1 MVWTLFIE
9 SQSNK
14 KIHTMKSVS
23 IFFLSTLMALSV
35 FAQNIASTVTIQVNG
50 NRNRQVVVD
59 GRSYSMSDY
68 SNTSENNNNAV
79 NNAITITDLQPGQHS
94 LQVLRSSQNNYGR
107 RNSNTTSF
115 NLRSGYD
122 LLITINGDGTIQ
134 LKESRKRGNRRV
146 IKTPMTDARFAT
158 LLQNVQRQWNTGS
171 KSTLIASSFAN
182 TSNYFTTQQA
192 IQLIQTV
199 RAESS
204 RLQLAKASYRSIV
217 DPVNFTQVYS
227 LLPSQSA
234 KNDLASYV
242 STYNINN
249 PQYNGDGY
257 NNRYKTAMSSSDF
270 NILIQDVQKQWL
282 PGAKMSL
289 LTNTF
294 ANTNNYFST
303 SQAKQLIQQV
313 SEEPGRLQLAKA
325 SYRTIVDPENFTQIY
340 EVLNTQASRNELAAY
355 VNNYNSTNNSTT
367 GNNYPN
373 RPPMSDA
380 GFNSLM
386 QDIQKQWLPG
396 AKMSALMNAFGNTNN
411 YFSTYQ
417 AKQLIQQVGE
427 ESNRLQL
434 AKASYRTIVDPSN
447 FTQIYEVLNTQA
459 SRNELAAYVN
469 NYNPYNTT
477 TDNTNTYQ
485 YRTPM
490 TDANFNQLMQE
501 VQRQWVP
508 NGKLAIVGN
517 AFGNTANYFTT
528 YQARQLIQ
536 LINDENNRLQ
546 LAKASYRTIVDPNN
560 FTQLYDLLNSQA
572 SRNELAAY
580 VNSYNMNAGSAVGN
594 TGNQYRTAMSD
605 EDYNGLIQQVE
616 SQWLPGAKMSALTNI
631 FANGTYYFSTAQAK
645 QLINYVT
652 DENNRLQLAK
662 SAYRNIVDPANFT
675 QIYDLFSSQA
685 SKDELTAYVNGVR

>member
-1 MVWTLFIE
+1 
-9 SQSNK
+9 
-14 KIHTMKSVS
+14 MKSVS

-35 FAQNIASTVTIQVNG
+35 FAQNITSTVTIQVNG

-59 GRSYSMSDY
+59 GRSFSMSGY
-68 SNTSENNNNAV
+68 SNTSQNNNNAV
-79 NNAITITDLQPGQHS
+79 NNAITITDLQPGQHT

-107 RNSNTTSF
+107 RNSNATAFT
-115 NLRSGYD
+115 LRSGYD
-122 LLITINGDGTIQ
+122 LLITVNGDGSVQ
-134 LKESRKRGNRRV
+134 LKESRRRGNRRV
-146 IKTPMTDARFAT
+146 IKSPMPDAQFT
-158 LLQNVQRQWNTGS
+158 ILLQNVQRQWNTGA

-182 TSNYFTTQQA
+182 TNNYFTTQQA
-192 IQLIQTV
+192 IQLIQTL

-227 LLPSQSA
+227 LLPSRAA
-234 KNDLASYV
+234 KNDLASFV

-249 PQYNGDGY
+249 PQYNGDY
-257 NNRYKTAMSSSDF
+257 NNRYKTAMSSGDF

-282 PGAKMSL
+282 PGAKMSA
-289 LTNTF
+289 LTNAF

-325 SYRTIVDPENFTQIY
+325 SYRTIIDPANFTQIY

-355 VNNYNSTNNSTT
+355 VSNYNPNNSTT
-367 GNNYPN
+367 DNN
-373 RPPMSDA
+373 
-380 GFNSLM
+380 
-386 QDIQKQWLPG
+386 
-396 AKMSALMNAFGNTNN
+396 NN
-411 YFSTYQ
+411 
-417 AKQLIQQVGE
+417 
-427 ESNRLQL
+427 
-434 AKASYRTIVDPSN
+434 
-447 FTQIYEVLNTQA
+447 
-459 SRNELAAYVN
+459 
-469 NYNPYNTT
+469 
-477 TDNTNTYQ
+477 YQ

-490 TDANFNQLMQE
+490 PDATFNQLMQD

-508 NGKLAIVGN
+508 NGKLAIIGN

-536 LINDENNRLQ
+536 QISDENNRLQ

-580 VNSYNMNAGSAVGN
+580 VSSYNVNAGSYNGN
-594 TGNQYRTAMSD
+594 TTNQYRTAMSD
-605 EDYNGLIQQVE
+605 ADYNGLIQQVE
-616 SQWLPGAKMSALTNI
+616 SQWLPGAKMAALTNI
-631 FANGTYYFSTAQAK
+631 FANSTYYFSTAQAK

-662 SAYRNIVDPANFT
+662 SSYKSIVDPGNFT
-675 QIYDLFSSQA
+675 QLYDLFSSQA